1 MENLRNEVVKLL
13 EVELGEGYQILPED
27 KRKNN
32 EYILHGICIHKEGES
47 VSPVIYLE
55 KFIPPYVKGEMDPE
69 EIARAFLKKYHQE
82 MIPQDIAADLKDFGM
97 MKDKV
102 RIKMVNHAAN
112 LRELGNSPHRKFLDL
127 AITYYLEITIAG
139 QSASIAI
146 TNKLMESWGTTE
158 DDLFRLGMEKL
169 SAEDAGCVTGIFEL
183 LRQAMQG
190 EQDEL
195 AEKAIA
201 ELEERQDGPEMY
213 VASNRKHFF
222 GANCLLNIPLLQELA
237 EGRGCSLIIYPSS
250 VHEIILLPQKD
261 GRENCLDTGDVQ
273 EINTSEL
280 PRNEWLSNS
289 IYRYDREKK
298 EVSVYKE
305 GAPLLW

>member
-1 MENLRNEVVKLL
+1 METLRNEVIKAL
-13 EVELGEGYQILPED
+13 EGKLGEKYQIIPRD

-32 EYILHGICIHKEGES
+32 GIIRHGICIHKENER
-47 VSPVIYLE
+47 VSPLVYLDE
-55 KFIPPYVKGEMDPE
+55 YGFSAMGEMNPDD
-69 EIARAFLKKYHQE
+69 IADVLLRAYRQKK
-82 MIPQDIAADLKDFGM
+82 IPQNIATDLWDFGWAQ
-97 MKDKV
+97 KRIRV
-102 RIKMVNHAAN
+102 RVVNYDAN
-112 LRELGNSPHRKFLDL
+112 LETLDKSPHRKFLDL
-127 AITYYLEITIAG
+127 AITYYLEMAIAG
-139 QSASIAI
+139 QGASIAI
-146 TNKLMESWGTTE
+146 TNKLMESWGITE

-169 SAEDAGCVTGIFEL
+169 SAKDAGCVTGIFEL

-190 EQDEL
+190 EL

-213 VASNRKHFF
+213 VASNRKRFF